1 MKHRFTLLH
10 TYFLRI
16 LNDGLDCIADVA
28 REWCG
33 DAAANHRRKI
43 EALVLTP
50 IAESL
55 FCVLEKRTL
64 RLILTPWSSKL
75 TFVSCSGSSFNRIEL
90 CLSFLLFA
98 VCKQQF

>member
-75 TFVSCSGSSFNRIEL
+75 TCFLQRVIFQQDRIML
-90 CLSFLLFA
+90 KLSKKLSHSVIL
-98 VCKQQF
+98 